1 MEVGLKKR
9 LLTTFGC
16 NINTFYCNH
25 RRIRAIIFL
34 LIVLPIVISAQTRPT
49 VAVLDFDARGISQSE
64 AATLTDRLATE
75 LGNTEAVI
83 LIERKQL
90 NQIMAEQ
97 GLQQSGCVTVECV
110 AQVGQ
115 LLGAQFMV
123 SGSINK
129 IGSTFTIEAKMFS
142 VETGVNVKTVSKTHR
157 GQIDELIPMMEA
169 IAWELVG
176 LDKRKMETVAVLDF
190 EGRGISQLEAGTLT
204 DRFTSALGKT
214 EAVLIVAR
222 QEMNEILQEQGFQQK
237 EGCTTVECAAEVGAL
252 IGVKNIINGSIGKVG
267 GTYTI
272 DAQMIAVATGATAKT
287 VNKTYAGKIDGLIIE
302 IEMMAWDIVGLDP
315 PADLVRRQRLG
326 SPALTNNP
334 KIRTKS
340 GALMRS
346 IIIPGTGQ
354 FYSGKKMWGWT
365 WITAEAAMLGM
376 TYLST
381 VAYSDAEKNFNQ
393 YQTLYNQT
401 SDTDLIAEYRQKKAE
416 YHDEM
421 ETANNQLYL
430 FAGLAG
436 GLWLLNVVHAYI
448 TGPSGEDQSY
458 NINRN
463 LQVAYSPLVNQ
474 MQVRWEIALD

>member
-1 MEVGLKKR
+1 MLLNSPRLHEYDRGLSLNKYLPIKV
-9 LLTTFGC
+9 LIC
-16 NINTFYCNH
+16 
-25 RRIRAIIFL
+25 AIISIP
-34 LIVLPIVISAQTRPT
+34 LIIVAQTRPT

-267 GTYTI
+267 ETYTI

-287 VNKTYAGKIDGLIIE
+287 VNKTFAGKIDGLIIE

-315 PADLVRRQRLG
+315 PVDLVRRQRQGTPILAVAPKLKTKTG
-326 SPALTNNP
+326 ALVRSTLVP
-334 KIRTKS
+334 GWGQIYSGRKIWGFSWLAS
-340 GALMRS
+340 GAALAS
-346 IIIPGTGQ
+346 
-354 FYSGKKMWGWT
+354 
-365 WITAEAAMLGM
+365 M
-376 TYLST
+376 TYLSYD
-381 VAYSDAEKNFNQ
+381 AYNTADSDYARYNN
-393 YQTLYNQT
+393 LYDAA
-401 SDTDLIAEYRQKKAE
+401 SDEDLVVLYRTKSE
-416 YHDEM
+416 ESHDLMEQARNEM
-421 ETANNQLYL
+421 LMYSGIL
-430 FAGLAG
+430 G
-436 GLWLLNVVHAYI
+436 GLWLVNAIHAFI
-448 TGPSGEDQSY
+448 SEPKQDFSY
-458 NINRN
+458 NRKDI
-463 LQVAYSPLVNQ
+463 LQVVYNPSINQ
-474 MQVRWEIALD
+474 TQLRWTIALD